1 MGLRR
6 AARLLGRHDGKRR
19 KMTSAPGYAR
29 GSTWH
34 RAGMSARL
42 PPVLT
47 GPAHRVRHR
56 CRTRR
61 RRCCRLD
68 RPWSDRPR
76 QRACSAGRSCR
87 GRPARAS
94 LCRWRTRARHLAFLP
109 CSTYGTRRSDRRC
122 SAGMRVSCIGGPVD
136 RFGGDAMTMT
146 DKTRNVLRATGNV
159 LARAL
164 GMDGKANAVRSSW
177 GLTSAAES
185 SDSIMVAGSPGRRV
199 AGSPG
204 RRVAGDRE
212 GVLNRLASATGI
224 SGIICRAACLRLPVP
239 LPVPFPT
246 TGNVVPLTASVSHL
260 PAALHGAEG

>member
-1 MGLRR
+1 MHGVRHGIVLQCRRVCRSADGTGASGSASLLAARPPMGSSSGRR
-6 AARLLGRHDGKRR
+6 ACG
-19 KMTSAPGYAR
+19 
-29 GSTWH
+29 
-34 RAGMSARL
+34 
-42 PPVLT
+42 
-47 GPAHRVRHR
+47 
-56 CRTRR
+56 
-61 RRCCRLD
+61 
-68 RPWSDRPR
+68 
-76 QRACSAGRSCR
+76 AGRSCR

-199 AGSPG
+199 AG
-204 RRVAGDRE
+204 DRE